1 MGEFL
6 FQYQRVHPV
15 SWVYVSSLMM
25 IALYFKFSRFW
36 SVRNLDLLL
45 LILLSPG
52 LLLVY
57 FGDAIERG
65 EYALDDMK
73 LAAKSESE
81 IDSSV
86 NVANPLSAEIG
97 STADETETGGFS
109 EDALFPPED
118 EGLTVP
124 EGDLTIVD
132 TAPSSASQVDG
143 TLDASGVAAVVAEE
157 RTSQSSRTDSGDP
170 LIERI
175 VHGGRV
181 RQWGYHLLICSG
193 GLLLVRLLLDP
204 IMVRRPLLEP
214 NLTVGG
220 LAFLA
225 GSLFVFLMANV
236 INGNPSEDDLI
247 GAKRAVDI
255 IKGEETNVVDD
266 SLKRHGPGYQ
276 ILNLMPAITT
286 ITLVRNNDGLDR
298 TEETQI
304 RYAATAKTM
313 AIISHLAIV
322 VGLVIV
328 GYRHFDNIRMGIGA
342 AALYLM
348 LPYTSQHTGRVDHV
362 MPAALLVW
370 AILCYRRPSLAGIFV
385 GLAIGAVYYPLFLL
399 PLWISFYWQRGLMR
413 FMAGVVVTLVIM
425 VVSLGLTSGSW
436 EVFLSQLQQMFGLW
450 LPHQEG
456 LGGIWRDY
464 SVDGV
469 PEWDPVYR
477 MPVLVAFV
485 VLSMALAIWPAQKN
499 LGTLISCSAAVML
512 ATQFWHGFG
521 GGLYVAWYLP
531 LLLLTIF
538 RPNLEDRVALAVLGV
553 GWFPRRRAIVES
565 VDQAA

>member
-65 EYALDDMK
+65 EYALDDVK
-73 LAAKSESE
+73 QAVKSE
-81 IDSSV
+81 IDPAVNEANSSADEV
-86 NVANPLSAEIG
+86 G
-97 STADETETGGFS
+97 STADEVETGGFS

-118 EGLTVP
+118 
-124 EGDLTIVD
+124 GDLTVAEEDLSVID
-132 TAPSSASQVDG
+132 TSPPSSSQVDG
-143 TLDASGVAAVVAEE
+143 APDASDAAAVVGNEHV
-157 RTSQSSRTDSGDP
+157 SQSSRAGSDGP
-170 LIERI
+170 VIKRA
-175 VHGGRV
+175 VYGGRV
-181 RQWGYHLLICSG
+181 GQWGYHWLFCSG

-214 NLTVGG
+214 NMTVGG

-225 GSLFVFLMANV
+225 VSLFIFLMANV
-236 INGNPSEDDLI
+236 INGNPSEDDLR

-255 IKGEETNVVDD
+255 IKGEETIVVDD

-298 TEETQI
+298 TEERQI
-304 RYAATAKTM
+304 RYATTAKTM
-313 AIISHLAIV
+313 AIISHLAV
-322 VGLVIV
+322 VIGLVII

-348 LPYTSQHTGRVDHV
+348 LPYTSQHTGEVDHV

-436 EVFLSQLQQMFGLW
+436 EVFFSQLQQMFGLW

-464 SVDGV
+464 LVEGV

-485 VLSMALAIWPAQKN
+485 VLSTALGIWPAQKN
-499 LGTLISCSAAVML
+499 LGTLISCSSAVML

-565 VDQAA
+565 VDQSA